1 MAKVS
6 AERAEEQTRSDD
18 ERSVLEED
26 AARYSGAYFRSQGK
40 SIEDLQRNVRQALD
54 ALGYDRKTAEDVN
67 KLAMLARRSDS
78 KTEALVTWIKQ
89 HLFDE
94 NGKLRDDERLIV
106 FTEYKETLFFL
117 EQRLLQEGFD
127 KNTLRLLFG
136 GMNPDEFEQ
145 VKSEFE
151 DPNATVRLLLATDA
165 ASEGINMQE
174 CCRWVI
180 HYDIPWSPS
189 KIVQRNGRV
198 SRHGQVRD
206 VSVHY
211 FRSDEDADLDFLAYV
226 AGKVSTI
233 QDDLGSV
240 ERVFDAAIQRHFEG
254 RRIERQQVD
263 LFVEDQRQKSA
274 EKNELGQASVKD
286 IDDLTK
292 RARELLE
299 TTESRLGISP
309 EALVDILRAAITV
322 EGQGS
327 LEEIPG
333 RPGFYRLKP
342 PARWEGLAKQT
353 LTVGSRTDR
362 MELCFD
368 AALVEEEH
376 SGRRVMRLK
385 KHQVLMRL
393 GHPIMRQAMATL
405 CRQLHDPSGHDSV
418 FRWSLAALHRSGFD
432 ALMVFHYTLTAINE
446 LREPLHDE
454 VISTVLRVDGDSIS
468 RVDDEFERIVLASEF
483 VPVKSP
489 TRRDDWVR
497 TIRGHWFQHRST
509 LEQFL
514 KQQEVSIR
522 SDLDSRAEVTLTRE
536 LDAARES
543 YRYRLKELQDRSREQ
558 EITKLARALV
568 QEQAEAMRP
577 SLFEE
582 IQEEA
587 KLRVQ
592 DIEEQMAVLR
602 QDVERTRE
610 LLTKER
616 DHRLKVVLPKRFK
629 LIDGSQGVRVL
640 PLALTYL
647 IPATAEDLT

>member
-6 AERAEEQTRSDD
+6 AERAEEQTKSDD

-40 SIEDLQRNVRQALD
+40 SIEELQRNVKRALE
-54 ALGYDRKTAEDVN
+54 ALGYDRKTSEDSN
-67 KLAMLARRSDS
+67 KLAALAKKSDS

-89 HLFDE
+89 HLFNQNDE
-94 NGKLRDDERLIV
+94 LRDDERLIV

-151 DPNATVRLLLATDA
+151 DPNAAVRLLLATDA

-211 FRSDEDADLDFLAYV
+211 FRSGEDADLDFLAYV

-240 ERVFDAAIQRHFEG
+240 ERIFDAAIQRHFEG
-254 RRIERQQVD
+254 KKVEQQQVD
-263 LFVEDQRQKSA
+263 LLVQDQRKKSP
-274 EKNELGQASVKD
+274 EKTELGQASIQD

-309 EALVDILRAAITV
+309 EALVEILRAAITV

-327 LEEIPG
+327 LEAIPA

-342 PARWEGLAKQT
+342 PARWEGLARQT

-368 AALVEEEH
+368 AAHVEEEH

-405 CRQLHDPSGHDSV
+405 CRQLHDPAGHQAV
-418 FRWSLAALHRSGFD
+418 FRWSLAALHRSGFE
-432 ALMVFHYTLTAINE
+432 ALIVFHYTLTAINE

-454 VISTVLRVDGDSIS
+454 VISTVLRVDGDSLS
-468 RVDDEFERIVLASEF
+468 PVDEAFERLVLASEF
-483 VPVKSP
+483 FPIKSP

-497 TIRGHWFQHRST
+497 TIRGHWFQHRGK

-514 KQQEVSIR
+514 KRQEASIR
-522 SDLDSRAEVTLTRE
+522 SDLDARAEAALKRE
-536 LDAARES
+536 LDAAKES

-558 EITKLARALV
+558 EITKLAKALAQV
-568 QEQAEAMRP
+568 QTEAEQP
-577 SLFEE
+577 TLFEE
-582 IQEEA
+582 IQEDA
-587 KLRVQ
+587 KVRVQ
-592 DIEEQMAVLR
+592 EIEEEMAILR
-602 QDVERTRE
+602 QDVEHTRE

-640 PLALTYL
+640 PLALTFL
-647 IPATAEDLT
+647 IPATAEDLK